1 MSSSGSFWSQIRWRL
16 GGSDALLSQ
25 ISDLIQKQIDANS
38 DAQEVTEENILNP
51 IVISP
56 SKLVF
61 RDNLFKSHRRTIGQG
76 LISYLPIDPDLDVMR
91 LWMHND
97 HGGRYLTDY
106 SMMGNRIQLNGS
118 DQSKLLFTTDYD
130 GIVADNIVNRF
141 LDDQYLRVEDKDS
154 SPNPNVRI
162 KEIAGTGEGVSIFIR
177 LYVENN
183 QNELEHGMPGVLFS
197 KIDTE
202 QVDYAYAAYLRD
214 NGAVEFIV
222 RKGAREYTLTAPAD
236 TVQWANIEIPDFLE
250 SDFHPLDFYTT
261 RETAPVPDPIPYTDL
276 CFTFKFSDNTMQ
288 IIKDTTVVASTATS
302 PEGTGLVGRWRMN
315 EGGDIGD
322 DPDDPQ
328 TFTRTVFNSVSTGNN
343 GTITN
348 ATWDGTWLNFDGN
361 NDYMDVTNYTAI
373 QNLSAFTVSFWYYPK
388 AVPSTDGYLARKGS
402 LTASSWLVYHMS
414 TGVCRFSVWNATP
427 TRFDINFSSAF
438 PTLDTWYHIVAKY
451 TIGAPGKIFV
461 NNVKVTGGSNV
472 TGTVDT
478 GTNVLRSGGTTT
490 SNTPTG
496 RIQDLMIFNRELSD
510 ADVTALYNAGH
521 PTSYFPPW
529 EANPPTAPPTPGPI
543 TNPFISVYNVPVPA
557 AGEQDLVRLHAITIT
572 NLTSRYSVGQGAQQ
586 DPGPVSEDGQY
597 YSNDPTYDSGTQ
609 VQEVISDYNTMTT
622 TGGQYVELSNTK
634 FGGERFLTGI
644 NVIGKPI
651 TKVVVKM
658 ADVNPIGGPATG
670 TVVAKIKKNSDNS
683 LQATSNTYTVS
694 SLADNAGGTS
704 TSLWT
709 DVTLTFTNNT
719 YNMANNDRIQFE
731 YDWNGQDGG
740 GGGGG
745 TPPGTLSPYYN
756 YLNATIG
763 QRLTPGPSIRSGMQF
778 TMFSAF
784 LGDILTGIVVK
795 ICDSNWQVTP
805 ATGNIVARLKNSAGT
820 STYVTSPAVSASS
833 IADNQ
838 GGSAGG
844 NWTSQTF
851 LFTGNTHTQAA
862 SDVIEIE
869 YNFGGGG
876 SSSIS
881 VAATN
886 GSVTTEAAAVDRL
899 TNNSLMVYSGWDVCM
914 DVYVQ

>member
-1 MSSSGSFWSQIRWRL
+1 VSSSGSFWSQIRWRL

-61 RDNLFKSHRRTIGQG
+61 RDNLFKGSRRTIGQG
-76 LISYLPIDPDLDVMR
+76 LVSYLPIDPDLDVMR

-106 SMMGNRIQLNGS
+106 SMMDNRIQLNGS

-177 LYVENN
+177 LYVENS

-288 IIKDTTVVASTATS
+288 IVKDATVVASTATS

-328 TFTRTVFNSVSTGNN
+328 TFTRTVFNSVATGNN

-361 NDYMDVTNYTAI
+361 NDLMDVTNYTAI
-373 QNLSAFTVSFWYYPK
+373 QDLSAFTVSFWYYPK

-438 PTLDTWYHIVAKY
+438 PALDTWYHIVAKY

-461 NNVKVTGGSNV
+461 NNVKVTGGGNI

-529 EANPPTAPPTPGPI
+529 EANPPSAPPAPGPI
-543 TNPFISVYNVPVPA
+543 TNPFESVYNVPVPA
-557 AGEQDLVRLHAITIT
+557 AGEQDLVRLHAITVSS
-572 NLTSRYSVGQGAQQ
+572 LTSRYSVGQGAQQ

-597 YSNDPTYDSGTQ
+597 YSNDPTYDAGTQ
-609 VQEVISDYNTMTT
+609 TQEVLSDYSTMTT

-658 ADVNPIGGPATG
+658 ADVNPTSAPATG
-670 TVVAKIKKNSDNS
+670 TVVAKIKKNSDNT
-683 LQATSNTYTVS
+683 LQSTSSTVDATT
-694 SLADNAGGTS
+694 LANNATGTS

-709 DVTLTFTNNT
+709 DVTFTFTNNT

-731 YDWNGQDGG
+731 YDWNGDDSGG
-740 GGGGG
+740 GGGGS
-745 TPPGTLSPYYN
+745 PPGILASYYN
-756 YLNATIG
+756 YLNATRINAGTVNWDFKEGEKFGFGSMIG
-763 QRLTPGPSIRSGMQF
+763 
-778 TMFSAF
+778 
-784 LGDILTGIVVK
+784 DKVTGVIVK
-795 ICDSNWQVTP
+795 MCDGGTTA
-805 ATGNIVARLKNSAGT
+805 ATGNVTCRLISSAGT
-820 STYVTSPAVSASS
+820 TYATATYPASS
-833 IADNQ
+833 LADNAGAANNGPWTDVVFVFSAHSHNIGMNDRIQ
-838 GGSAGG
+838 FEYDVGGSGG
-844 NWTSQTF
+844 DFVGVALCNNITSE
-851 LFTGNTHTQAA
+851 GNFFYIDSGAPTTVV
-862 SDVIEIE
+862 DE
-869 YNFGGGG
+869 
-876 SSSIS
+876 
-881 VAATN
+881 
-886 GSVTTEAAAVDRL
+886 GSV
-899 TNNSLMVYSGWDVCM
+899 DVCM
-914 DVYVQ
+914 DVYIE